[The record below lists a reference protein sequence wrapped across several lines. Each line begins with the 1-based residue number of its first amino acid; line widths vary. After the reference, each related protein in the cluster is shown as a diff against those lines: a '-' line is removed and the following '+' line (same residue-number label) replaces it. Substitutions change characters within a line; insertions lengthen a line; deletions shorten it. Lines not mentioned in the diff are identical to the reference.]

1 MVEHLID
8 VERVIG
14 SSPIPRTMKP
24 VKILGIETSCDE
36 TAISLIEV
44 NEKNETVK
52 ILGNTVH
59 SQIDIHTQYGGV
71 FPILAKREHQ
81 INLVPVLVK
90 TLTEAGKFEE
100 IKTKV
105 EMTEIEKILNREP
118 ELFRHFKKFIL
129 NTKKPDI
136 DYIAVTVGPGLE
148 PALWVGINFARALSF
163 TWNIPIIPCNHMEGH
178 ILTALI
184 QQKEKSVGK
193 EEIYKLLHKEISY
206 PALSLLISGG
216 HTQIVLVESIGKY
229 KIVGETRDDAVGECF
244 DKIAR
249 TLGLPYPGG
258 PQISRLAE
266 QARKMR
272 IVSPEPLPRPM
283 IKSNDMDFSFSGL
296 KTAVLY
302 LTERLKE
309 KNLSLSGDIIKG
321 IARETEDAIT
331 DVMVA
336 KMKKAIEKFAVET
349 VIIGGGVIANTHI
362 RKALENLANECSI
375 KILLPQFDHATDNG
389 LMIAL
394 AGYFNRSKIVSS
406 DVLLKAIGTL
416 PIGLRI

>member
-1 MVEHLID
+1 M
-8 VERVIG
+8 
-14 SSPIPRTMKP
+14 
-24 VKILGIETSCDE
+24 KILGIETSCDE
-36 TAISLIEV
+36 TAICLIDV
-44 NEKNETVK
+44 NEETETLE
-52 ILGNTVH
+52 ILGDTVH
-59 SQIDIHTQYGGV
+59 SQIDVHAPYGGV

-81 INLVPVLVK
+81 TNLIPVLVK
-90 TLTEAGKFEE
+90 TLTEAGDFEE
-100 IKTKV
+100 TKAKTKV
-105 EMTEIEKILNREP
+105 KINMPEIEQILNREP
-118 ELFRHFKKFIL
+118 ELLPRFQKFIL

-148 PALWVGINFARALSF
+148 PALWVGINFARALCHV
-163 TWNIPIIPCNHMEGH
+163 WNIPLIPCNHMEGH

-184 QQKEKSVGK
+184 EKKKGGGTK
-193 EEIYKLLHKEISY
+193 AYRLLHKNILY

-244 DKIAR
+244 DKVAR

-258 PQISRLAE
+258 PEISKLAKE
-266 QARKMR
+266 ARKMG

-283 IKSNDMDFSFSGL
+283 IASDDMDFSFSGL

-309 KNLSLSGDIIKG
+309 KNMPLDEKTILG

-331 DVMVA
+331 DVIVT
-336 KMKKAIEKFAVET
+336 KMKKAIEKFGVET
-349 VIIGGGVIANTHI
+349 LIIGGGVIANTYI
-362 RKALENLANECSI
+362 RKELEKFAEECSTR
-375 KILLPQFDHATDNG
+375 ILLPQFDHATDNG

-394 AGYFNRSKIVSS
+394 AGYFNRSKTVSY
-406 DVLLKAIGTL
+406 DVLLKATGTL
-416 PIGLRI
+416 PIGLRM